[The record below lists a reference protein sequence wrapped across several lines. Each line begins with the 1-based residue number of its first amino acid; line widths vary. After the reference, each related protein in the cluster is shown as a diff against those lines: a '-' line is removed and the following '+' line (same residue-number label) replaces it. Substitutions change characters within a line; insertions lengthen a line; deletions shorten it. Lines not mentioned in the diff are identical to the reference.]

1 VIGPRGGLATGPRV
15 GIAGGP
21 GEDPISS
28 GGVPFDGTSTV
39 YRPSS
44 AAHWTSILWPVP
56 AYRFPLQEASGS
68 ATDEVRGATMAAAG
82 AVTYQASG
90 TETTY
95 ASKGVQFPDGTAG
108 LGFTAVAGALH
119 NITYQAI
126 VVYAEF
132 EVVTVPAA
140 LRSLIALTGA
150 ASMYVGLTV
159 SAAKALLT
167 LRPNGAV
174 NGTYDY
180 NDGKR
185 HPILIEHIPGA
196 SIIDH
201 ATSRFRFSTD
211 KEQVTGTTI
220 VSGNGTKGLATGGS
234 ASLTSAPVKVFDLAY
249 WVGTDAESLANTT
262 TPKVALQ
269 RRGWTVTGY

>member
-1 VIGPRGGLATGPRV
+1 MSHGLVHGIKHGINHGVKHNGASLYGP
-15 GIAGGP
+15 
-21 GEDPISS
+21 
-28 GGVPFDGTSTV
+28 PFDGTSTV
-39 YRPSS
+39 YRPAS
-44 AAHWTSILWPVP
+44 ASDWTSLLLPVP
-56 AYRFPLQEASGS
+56 AYRFQLQEASGS
-68 ATDEVRGATMAAAG
+68 IVDEVRGSTMAAVG
-82 AVTYQASG
+82 EVTYQQSG

-95 ASKGVQFPDGTAG
+95 ASKGVGFPDGTAS
-108 LGFTAVAGALH
+108 LGFSAGAGALH
-119 NITYQAI
+119 NLTYQS
-126 VVYAEF
+126 VVIYAEF
-132 EVVTVPAA
+132 EVISVPAA
-140 LRSLIALTGA
+140 LRSFIALTGA

-159 SAAKALLT
+159 SAGKALLT

-185 HPILIEHIPGA
+185 HPIMIEHLIGA
-196 SIIDH
+196 SVLDH
-201 ATSRFRFSTD
+201 TTSRFRFSTD

-220 VSGNGTKGLATGGS
+220 ISGNGTKGLATGGS

-262 TPKVALQ
+262 TPKTALQ